1 MCGYR
6 ETSLLCNQFCF
17 IRPAFHE
24 GLCTNSIM
32 NIVLVRR
39 GYSRTGGAE
48 NYLKRLGRALVERGY
63 GAKLYTTEEWP
74 EAEWPYGPL
83 TRFKASTPWDFAQEI
98 QRNQKSGE
106 ILFSLDRVFA
116 CDCYRAGDGVHR
128 VWLERR
134 IAHEPSWR
142 SRFRFLN
149 PKHRQILELEQSLF
163 GRAGAKKV
171 IANSKLVKNEIVR
184 KFGYSSADIT
194 LIYNGLPPVELK
206 AESRSRLEVRREFEI
221 GDEEIAV
228 LFAGSGWERKG
239 LNYAL
244 EAVRPITKGNIRLL
258 VAGSGTKPANI
269 PKNVRFLGSVADM
282 RPVYS
287 ASDLFLLPTIYDP
300 FSNACLEALTFGI
313 PVITTASNGFA
324 EIIESGVHGQII
336 DRPNVTGAIRKAI
349 EDWSEPN
356 RRQAAMQSCLDLAR
370 QFSMDRNV
378 EQTLEVLEGLA

>member
-1 MCGYR
+1 
-6 ETSLLCNQFCF
+6 
-17 IRPAFHE
+17 
-24 GLCTNSIM
+24 M
-32 NIVLVRR
+32 NIVLARR
-39 GYSRTGGAE
+39 GYSGTGGAE
-48 NYLKRLGRALVERGY
+48 NYLKRLGCALVERGH

-83 TRFKASTPWDFAQEI
+83 IRFKASTPWDFAQEI
-98 QRNQKSGE
+98 QRSQKPDE

-116 CDCYRAGDGVHR
+116 CDCYRAGDGVHK

-134 IAHEPSWR
+134 IAHEPAWR

-149 PKHRQILELEQSLF
+149 PKHRQILELERSLF

-184 KFGYSSADIT
+184 EFGYSSDNIT
-194 LIYNGLPPVELK
+194 LIYNGLPPVENK
-206 AESRSRLEVRREFEI
+206 TEPCSRLELRRELELR
-221 GDEEIAV
+221 DEQTAI

-244 EAVRPITKGNIRLL
+244 EAVRPIKKETIRLL
-258 VAGSGTKPANI
+258 IAGAGTKPANI
-269 PKNVRFLGSVADM
+269 PKNVRFLGPVAYM
-282 RPVYS
+282 RPVYA

-300 FSNACLEALTFGI
+300 FSNACLEALSFGM

-336 DRPNVTGAIRKAI
+336 DRPNDTGTIRKAI
-349 EDWSEPN
+349 ENWSEPD
-356 RRQAAMQSCLDLAR
+356 RRQAAKQRCLDLAC

-378 EQTLEVLEGLA
+378 EQTLEVLEGLAQ

>member
-1 MCGYR
+1 
-6 ETSLLCNQFCF
+6 
-17 IRPAFHE
+17 
-24 GLCTNSIM
+24 M

-184 KFGYSSADIT
+184 KFGYSSDDIT

-336 DRPNVTGAIRKAI
+336 DRPNDTGAIRKAI

>member
-1 MCGYR
+1 MR
-6 ETSLLCNQFCF
+6 DNPPIPL
-17 IRPAFHE
+17 
-24 GLCTNSIM
+24 M

-39 GYSRTGGAE
+39 GYARTGGAE
-48 NYLKRLGRALVERGY
+48 NYLKRLGSALVERGY
-63 GAKLYTTEEWP
+63 GTKLYTTEEWP
-74 EAEWPYGPL
+74 EGEWPYGPL
-83 TRFKASTPWDFAQEI
+83 MRFKASSPWLFAQQI
-98 QRNQKSGE
+98 QKNQKPGE

-134 IAHEPSWR
+134 VAHEPAWR

-149 PKHRQILELEQSLF
+149 PKHREILELERNLF

-184 KFGYSSADIT
+184 EFGYSSDNIA

-206 AESRSRLEVRREFEI
+206 TNPRSRPELRRQWELR
-221 GDEEIAV
+221 DEEIAI

-244 EAVRPITKGNIRLL
+244 EAVRPIKNADIRLL
-258 VAGSGTKPANI
+258 IAGSGTKPANI
-269 PKNVRFLGSVADM
+269 PKNVRFLGPVADM
-282 RPVYS
+282 PSLYA
-287 ASDLFLLPTIYDP
+287 ASDLFILPTIYDP
-300 FSNACLEALTFGI
+300 FSNACLEALSFGM

-336 DRPNVTGAIRKAI
+336 DRPNDTGAIRKAI
-349 EDWSEPN
+349 EDWADPA
-356 RRQAAMQSCLDLAR
+356 RRQAAKQRCFNLSR
-370 QFSMDRNV
+370 QFSMDGNV
-378 EQTLEVLEGLA
+378 KQTLEVLEGLV

>member
-1 MCGYR
+1 
-6 ETSLLCNQFCF
+6 
-17 IRPAFHE
+17 
-24 GLCTNSIM
+24 M

-48 NYLKRLGRALVERGY
+48 KYLKRLGRALLERGY
-63 GAKLYTTEEWP
+63 GTKLYTTEEWP
-74 EAEWPYGPL
+74 EPEWPYGSL
-83 TRFKASTPWDFAQEI
+83 MRFKVSTPWDFAHEI
-98 QRNQKSGE
+98 QRNQKPGE

-134 IAHEPSWR
+134 IAHEPAWR

-149 PKHRQILELEQSLF
+149 PKHRHILELERSLF

-184 KFGYSSADIT
+184 EFGFPSDDIT
-194 LIYNGLPPVELK
+194 LIYNGLPHVELK
-206 AESRSRLEVRREFEI
+206 PEPRTRLEVRREWELRN
-221 GDEEIAV
+221 GEIAV

-244 EAVRPITKGNIRLL
+244 EAIRPIKEKNIHLF
-258 VAGSGTKPANI
+258 VAGSGNKPANI
-269 PKNVRFLGSVADM
+269 PKNVRFLGPVADM
-282 RPVYS
+282 RSVYA

-300 FSNACLEALTFGI
+300 FSNACLEALSFGM

-324 EIIESGVHGQII
+324 EIVESGVHGQII
-336 DRPNVTGAIRKAI
+336 DRPNDTSAIRRAI
-349 EDWSEPN
+349 EDWSEPA
-356 RRQAAMQSCLDLAR
+356 RRQAAKQRCLDLAS
-370 QFSMDRNV
+370 QFSMDGNV
-378 EQTLEVLEGLA
+378 EQTLEVLEGLARKSHEPKRS